1 MTMVVLRK
9 QSTNM
14 CLENNMDIKKF
25 KGAVFDL
32 DGTLLD
38 SMHIWH
44 DVDEE
49 FFRRRNLEVTKEYVD
64 VIKNMHLP
72 AAAVYTKEKYN
83 IKESVEEIVQEW
95 LDLCTEAYLH
105 KVDLKEGV
113 YDFLKMLHDNGIK
126 MSFATASERQVCE
139 GTLKNH
145 GIFDFFSAYAYV
157 SEINIGKTEPDIYL
171 LAAKRMGVA
180 PENCIVF
187 EDILEGISGA
197 KKGNFTTCGV
207 YDKSSA
213 KDEYEIKKIAD
224 YYIKSFEELL

>member
-1 MTMVVLRK
+1 
-9 QSTNM
+9 
-14 CLENNMDIKKF
+14 MDIKKF
-25 KGAVFDL
+25 KGAIFDL

-49 FFRRRNLEVTKEYVD
+49 FFRRRNLEVSPEYIE
-64 VIKNMHLP
+64 VIKNMHLK
-72 AAAVYTKEKYN
+72 AAAVYTKKKYN
-83 IKESVEEIVQEW
+83 IKEDIDEIVEEW
-95 LDLCTEAYLH
+95 LDLCTDAYLH

-113 YDFLKMLHDNGIK
+113 YDFLKLLYDNGIK

-171 LAAKRMGVA
+171 LAAERMGVA
-180 PENCIVF
+180 PEDCIVF

-197 KKGNFTTCGV
+197 KKGKFITCGV

-213 KDEYEIKKIAD
+213 DDEDRIRKIAD
-224 YYIKSFEELL
+224 YYINSFTELL

>member
-1 MTMVVLRK
+1 
-9 QSTNM
+9 
-14 CLENNMDIKKF
+14 MDIKNF
-25 KGAVFDL
+25 KGAIFDL

-49 FFRRRNLEVTKEYVD
+49 FFRRRNLKVTKEYVNI
-64 VIKNMHLP
+64 IKNMHLP

-83 IKESVEEIVQEW
+83 IKENVEEIVEEW
-95 LDLCTEAYLH
+95 LDLCAQGYLNN
-105 KVDLKEGV
+105 VDLKPSVYEYLKSLHEKGV
-113 YDFLKMLHDNGIK
+113 KMA
-126 MSFATASERQVCE
+126 FATASEKVVCE
-139 GTLKNH
+139 KTLKKH
-145 GIFDFFSAYAYV
+145 GILDFFSASAYV

-171 LAAKRMGVA
+171 LAAERIGLKA
-180 PENCIVF
+180 EDCIVF
-187 EDILEGISGA
+187 EDIIEGIRGA

-213 KDEYEIKKIAD
+213 KDEDEIRKLAD